1 MSRKFLAVVLIA
13 TGPALAEAQTESKGL
28 ENSVVKVF
36 SSMRYPDPYKPWT
49 KEAPT
54 EATGSGVVIS
64 GNRILTNAH
73 VVMFASEV
81 QVRANQSGNKVTARV
96 ESLARDMDLAILK
109 LDDDSFF
116 KDRPALPCQSTLPE
130 IKDAV
135 MAFGYPVGGDSLSVT
150 KGIVSRLDFAPYGY
164 DPGGTGAA
172 GLRIQVDAAINP
184 GNSGGPAVVGDK
196 MIGLA
201 FASLGGAQN
210 ISYIIPCA
218 EIEPYL
224 ADIADGRYDGK
235 PVLQGRLQTLE
246 NAALRAF
253 LKLPPD
259 TQGIVVDEPA
269 PVPGGAGL
277 KKWDVITKIGDSAI
291 DDQGMVK
298 LGANSRV
305 GFQFLVQ
312 GVARGGTVHLTVIR
326 DSKEIRID
334 LPVKPARP
342 NLIPSLDGDY
352 PSYFVYGPLVF
363 SNASTE
369 YVGGF
374 MRNQGLGNML
384 GVMTSSLVT
393 RMLDEP
399 AFPGERLVVVASPFF
414 PHRLAQG
421 YSNPMGLVL
430 RKVNGTPVKSLTHLV
445 EVLRDLRAGFVTFE
459 FEGVFTETLV
469 FSHAEVLAATEAILN
484 DNGVRSQ
491 GSPDTLAVWNLK
503 ATK

>member
-1 MSRKFLAVVLIA
+1 MSRMFLAAIVIA
-13 TGPALAEAQTESKGL
+13 AAPALSGAQSETAGL

-49 KEAPT
+49 KQAAT

-109 LDDDSFF
+109 VEDETFF
-116 KDRPALPCQSTLPE
+116 KDRPALPCMSALPE

-150 KGIVSRLDFAPYGY
+150 KGIVSRIDFAPYGY
-164 DPGGTGAA
+164 DPAGTGAA

-235 PVLQGRLQTLE
+235 PVLPDRLQTLE

-253 LKLPPD
+253 LKLPKD
-259 TQGIVVDEPA
+259 AQGIVVDEPA
-269 PVPGGAGL
+269 AVPGGAGL
-277 KKWDVITKIGDSAI
+277 RKWDVITKIGESGI

-305 GFQFLVQ
+305 GFQYLVQ
-312 GVARGGTVHLTVIR
+312 SATRDGKVPLTVIR
-326 DSKEIRID
+326 DSKPLRID

-342 NLIPSLDGDY
+342 NLIPSLDGNY

-363 SNASTE
+363 STASTE

-374 MRNQGLGNML
+374 MRNQGMGNML

-393 RMLDEP
+393 RMLEEP
-399 AFPGERLVVVASPFF
+399 AFPGESLVVVASPFF

-430 RKVNGTPVKSLTHLV
+430 RKVNGTPVKSLLHLV
-445 EVLRDLRAGFVTFE
+445 EILRDQAQGFVTFQ

-469 FSHAEVLAATEAILN
+469 FSHSEVLAATEAILT

-503 ATK
+503 STR

>member
-1 MSRKFLAVVLIA
+1 MRRKLLAAVLIA
-13 TGPALAEAQTESKGL
+13 MAPGLARAQNEAAGL

-49 KEAPT
+49 KQAPS
-54 EATGSGVVIS
+54 EATGSGGVIS

-81 QVRANQSGNKVTARV
+81 QIRANQSGNKVTARV

-109 LDDDSFF
+109 LEDDGFF
-116 KDRPALPCQSTLPE
+116 KDHPPLGCASTLPE

-150 KGIVSRLDFAPYGY
+150 KGIVSRIDFAPYGY
-164 DPGGTGAA
+164 DPAGTGAA

-224 ADIADGRYDGK
+224 KDIADGRYDGK
-235 PVLQGRLQTLE
+235 PVLADRLQTLE
-246 NAALRAF
+246 NPALRAF
-253 LKLPPD
+253 LKLPKD
-259 TQGIVVDEPA
+259 TQGIVVDEP
-269 PVPGGAGL
+269 VERPGPSL
-277 KKWDVITKIGDSAI
+277 KKWDVITKIADAAV

-305 GFQFLVQ
+305 GFQYLVQ
-312 GVARGGTVHLTVIR
+312 SVAKGGKVSLAIVR
-326 DSKEIRID
+326 DSKPLQVD
-334 LPVKPARP
+334 LPVEPAKPG
-342 NLIPSLDGDY
+342 LIPSLDGSY
-352 PSYFVYGPLVF
+352 PSYFVYGPLVL
-363 SNASTE
+363 SGATME

-374 MRNQGLGNML
+374 MRNQGMNNMVGAL
-384 GVMTSSLVT
+384 TSSLLK
-393 RMLDEP
+393 RMLDQRS
-399 AFPGERLVVVASPFF
+399 FPGEGLVVVSSPFF
-414 PHRLAQG
+414 PHRVGQG
-421 YSNPMGLVL
+421 YSNPMGLVVHKISGV
-430 RKVNGTPVKSLTHLV
+430 RVKNLTHAV
-445 EVLRDLRAGFVTFE
+445 ELLRDHTGEFVTVE
-459 FEGVFTETLV
+459 FEGLFRETLV
-469 FSHAEVLAATEAILN
+469 FAHKEVLAATEAILT

-491 GSPDTLAVWNLK
+491 GSPDTLAVWNAK
-503 ATK
+503 AAR